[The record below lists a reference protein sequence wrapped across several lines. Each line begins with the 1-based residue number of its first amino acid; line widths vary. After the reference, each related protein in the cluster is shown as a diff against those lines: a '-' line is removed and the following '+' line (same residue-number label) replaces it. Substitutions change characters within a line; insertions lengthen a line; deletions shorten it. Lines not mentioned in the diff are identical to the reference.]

1 MLNDDNSTTTTT
13 ISDILT
19 ETATEPVAKKPT
31 NQKTPYLAGMNST
44 ISNSF
49 SPNAIDSLL
58 EKEML
63 FNKTEPWNK
72 LDKTVKTQKLI
83 SYAEKY
89 GGDNDLPAN
98 EIKNLKIFFKECL
111 NNGKLQKNKDVNYD
125 KDTKMLVSVSAL
137 HFNSDKKKY
146 TLRMIDSKRVS
157 TLKSLA
163 PTKGTTF
170 P

>member
-1 MLNDDNSTTTTT
+1 MLNDDNST

-19 ETATEPVAKKPT
+19 DNVTEPVAKNPT
-31 NQKTPYLAGMNST
+31 NQKIPYLAGMNST

-83 SYAEKY
+83 AYAEKY
-89 GGDNDLPAN
+89 GSVTLKG
-98 EIKNLKIFFKECL
+98 EIQNLF
-111 NNGKLQKNKDVNYD
+111 D
-125 KDTKMLVSVSAL
+125 KDYEYAQGYPMQGRSFFLG
-137 HFNSDKKKY
+137 
-146 TLRMIDSKRVS
+146 LRYD
-157 TLKSLA
+157 
-163 PTKGTTF
+163 F
-170 P
+170 